1 MAAPLELPSPTEPDD
16 ALATVVALRRAAAAL
31 EREAVDH
38 ALAQGWSWRRIGEAL
53 GMSAQAAHKRLAP
66 GRRRDGERDANTTR
80 KA

>member
-1 MAAPLELPSPTEPDD
+1 MAALPELPPPSEPDD
-16 ALATVVALRRAAAAL
+16 ALAAVVALRRAAAAL

-66 GRRRDGERDANTTR
+66 GRRREDDRAANTTR

>member
-1 MAAPLELPSPTEPDD
+1 MAALPELPSPTDPDD
-16 ALATVVALRRAAAAL
+16 ALAAVVALRRAAAAL

-66 GRRRDGERDANTTR
+66 GRRRDHDMEGM
-80 KA
+80 K

>member
-1 MAAPLELPSPTEPDD
+1 MAVLPELPSPTEPDD
-16 ALATVVALRRAAAAL
+16 ALAAVVALRRAAAAL
-31 EREAVDH
+31 EREAVDN

-66 GRRRDGERDANTTR
+66 GRRHDGERDANTTR